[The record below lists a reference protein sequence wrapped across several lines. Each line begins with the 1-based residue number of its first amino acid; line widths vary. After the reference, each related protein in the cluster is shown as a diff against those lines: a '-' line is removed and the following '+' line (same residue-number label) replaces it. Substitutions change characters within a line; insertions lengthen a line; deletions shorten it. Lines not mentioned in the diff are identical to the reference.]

1 MEGWVKL
8 HRKLLNK
15 AFYRNDSEMVHLWIH
30 LLISANHVEREE
42 MFAGKPIVC
51 KAGQF
56 TTGRNQLAIE
66 TGINRSKIERILKKL
81 EKIEHQIEQQTSSTN
96 RLISIINW
104 HEYQDS
110 EQQNEQQVSSDRATS
125 EQQVSTPKELK
136 NIKNERIK
144 ENIDVRKQ
152 KFALTLTPFLETYG
166 KEFLNDFYKYWT
178 EPNTSNT
185 KFRRELEKAWDLKRR
200 LETWAKNDK
209 GFKSLNK
216 QPELSN
222 FKSSL

>member
-8 HRKLLNK
+8 HRKLMNK
-15 AFYRNDSEMVHLWIH
+15 SFYRNDSETVHLWIH
-30 LLISANHVEREE
+30 LLISANHIEREE
-42 MFAGKPIVC
+42 IFAGKPIIC
-51 KAGQF
+51 KPGQF
-56 TTGRNQLAIE
+56 TTGRNQLVKE

-81 EKIEHQIEQQTSSTN
+81 EKIEHQIEQRTSSTN

-110 EQQNEQQVSSDRATS
+110 EQLSEQQVSNKRATS

-152 KFALTLTPFLETYG
+152 KFALTLIPFWDTYG
-166 KEFLNDFYKYWT
+166 KELLNDFYKYWT
-178 EPNTSNT
+178 EPNKSNT
-185 KFRRELEKAWDLKRR
+185 KFRQELEKTWDLKRR
-200 LETWAKNDK
+200 IETWAKNDK
-209 GFKSLNK
+209 NFKGLK
-216 QPELSN
+216 QPDFSN
-222 FKSSL
+222 FKSSLA